1 MVQRVRTLTLQSLTR
16 WLLIAI
22 LVAILMVII
31 LPRLCKAATDAIG
44 VVSVQEGVASVV
56 REEKESDLAKDND
69 IMFMDNVKTGKGE
82 LGITFVDDTVVA
94 VSSQSSLIIDDFVY
108 DASNAGG
115 SKLALKVAGGTVRY
129 ASGNIAK
136 LNRQNVDIRT
146 PTARIAV
153 RGTAFS
159 MTVDEIGQS
168 LIILLPNVDG
178 TVGEIDV
185 ESDVGIVR
193 LNTAFQATSV
203 RSRSSSPSEPKVM
216 DLTESQINNM
226 LIVKPPKE
234 KVEIAAAREQDKK
247 KGPLGNLL
255 DGEKE
260 IDKNL
265 LDEPVDEGFTSLD
278 VNPLDIALLLNILEQ
293 LNKKYEKMNILT
305 NVRKRRS
312 TSTKDGLVP
321 GYNEDTL
328 VTTLIEGGEVTLIR
342 EYDASVVNI
351 TLDQGPGAHTVN
363 IDQYGSVVPE
373 IYTNETSSSSNID
386 ITIR

>member
-1 MVQRVRTLTLQSLTR
+1 LTLQSLTKKLR
-16 WLLIAI
+16 WLLIVILLAI
-22 LVAILMVII
+22 SMVII

-69 IMFMDNVKTGKGE
+69 IMFMDNIKTGKGE

-108 DASNAGG
+108 DASNASG

-203 RSRSSSPSEPKVM
+203 RSRMSTPSAPKVM

-234 KVEIAAAREQDKK
+234 KVTETAAREDDKK
-247 KGPLGNLL
+247 KKGALGNFL

-305 NVRKRRS
+305 NVRKRRT

-373 IYTNETSSSSNID
+373 IYTNETSSSSTVN

>member
-1 MVQRVRTLTLQSLTR
+1 MQPVQMFLSLLRINLR
-16 WLLIAI
+16 WILIAI
-22 LVAILMVII
+22 LLVPQLSY
-31 LPRLCKAATDAIG
+31 AATIG
-44 VVSVQEGVASVV
+44 SVVLQEGITSVE
-56 REEKESDLAKDND
+56 REGTESDLNLESG

-82 LGITFVDDTVVA
+82 LGITFIDDTNVA

-108 DASNAGG
+108 DPNSSG
-115 SKLALKVAGGTVRY
+115 SKLVLKVASGTVRY

-136 LNRQNVDIRT
+136 LNNQNVDIRT
-146 PTARIAV
+146 PTARIGV

-178 TVGEIDV
+178 TVGEISV
-185 ESDVGIVR
+185 ESDVGIVL
-193 LNTAFQATSV
+193 LNVAFQATSV
-203 RSRSSSPSEPKVM
+203 RSRMATPSKPKVM
-216 DLTESQINNM
+216 DLTENQINNM

-234 KVEIAAAREQDKK
+234 KVDIATARENDKK
-247 KGPLGNLL
+247 KKGVLGNLL

-305 NVRKRRS
+305 NVRKRRT